1 MVHWVCMGIKV
12 GTHVLNMGQK
22 RLVVNGSMPLP
33 EVGINWEA
41 IRIYIKIID
50 LFNYGRQLVC
60 APPPKK
66 KKNNM
71 MGHDNSETSL
81 GA

>member
-1 MVHWVCMGIKV
+1 MNGIISS
-12 GTHVLNMGQK
+12 GIGLP
-22 RLVVNGSMPLP
+22 LPLP

-66 KKNNM
+66 PKHTQHKI
-71 MGHDNSETSL
+71 GRAHV
-81 GA
+81 